1 MISIVLIVLVITLL
15 LAAIT
20 LRALIL
26 IYQIFTSNYR
36 FDYEKNSLRT
46 ILCIG
51 SGGHTT
57 ELLRIAKT
65 LDLKKYQPR
74 LYIVADNDFSSE
86 VKICEAE
93 KSEIHNTYA
102 ISRIPRSRNVN
113 QSYLS
118 SIFSSLYSILYT
130 IPVVYNFKPNI
141 VLCNGPGTCI
151 PVCVVAFILRCFFIV
166 DCRIIFIE
174 SICRVRTMSLT
185 GKILQFFADIVV
197 VQWPQLRDVCFRA
210 MYFGRLT

>member
-1 MISIVLIVLVITLL
+1 MVSIILIVLIIL

-26 IYQIFTSNYR
+26 IFQIFTSNCR
-36 FDYEKNSLRT
+36 FNYEKNALRT

-57 ELLRIAKT
+57 ELLRIVKN
-65 LDLKKYQPR
+65 LDSKKYEPR

-86 VKICEAE
+86 IKIHKAE
-93 KSEIHNTYA
+93 TSEIHKTYVL
-102 ISRIPRSRNVN
+102 SRIPRSRNVN

-118 SIFSSLYSILYT
+118 SVFSTLYSTLYT

-151 PVCVVAFILRCFFIV
+151 PVCVVVFILRCFFIL
-166 DCRIIFIE
+166 DCRIIFVE

>member
-1 MISIVLIVLVITLL
+1 MVSINLIVLVIILL

-20 LRALIL
+20 IRAVIL
-26 IYQIFTSNYR
+26 IYQIFTSNCR
-36 FDYEKNSLRT
+36 FHYEKKSLRT

-57 ELLRIAKT
+57 ELLRIVKN
-65 LDLKKYQPR
+65 LDSKKYEPR

-86 VKICEAE
+86 VKIHT
-93 KSEIHNTYA
+93 SEIPKTYV

-118 SIFSSLYSILYT
+118 SVFSTLYSTFYT

-141 VLCNGPGTCI
+141 ILCNGPGTCI

-166 DCRIIFIE
+166 DCRIIFVE
-174 SICRVRTMSLT
+174 SICRVRTLSLT

>member
-1 MISIVLIVLVITLL
+1 MIVLVITLL

-20 LRALIL
+20 LRVLVLIF
-26 IYQIFTSNYR
+26 QIFTSKCKPN
-36 FDYEKNSLRT
+36 YEKNSLRT

-57 ELLRIAKT
+57 EMLRIVKN
-65 LDLKKYQPR
+65 LDTKKYEPR
-74 LYIVADNDFSSE
+74 FYIVADNDFSSE
-86 VKICEAE
+86 VKIHKAE
-93 KSEIHNTYA
+93 KSEIHKSYV

-118 SIFSSLYSILYT
+118 SVFSTLYSTVYT
-130 IPVVYNFKPNI
+130 IPVVYNFKPDI

-151 PVCVVAFILRCFFIV
+151 PICVVAFILRCFFIV
-166 DCRIIFIE
+166 DCRIIFVE

-185 GKILQFFADIVV
+185 GKILQFFADIIV
-197 VQWPQLRDVCFRA
+197 VQWPQLRDICFRA